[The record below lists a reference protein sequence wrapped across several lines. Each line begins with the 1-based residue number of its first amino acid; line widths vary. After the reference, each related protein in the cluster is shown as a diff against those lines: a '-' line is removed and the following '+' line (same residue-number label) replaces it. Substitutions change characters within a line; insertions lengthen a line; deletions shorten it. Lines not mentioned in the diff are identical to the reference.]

1 MKIAIA
7 SGKGGTGKT
16 FISTNLFRTME
27 SSGLDVT
34 LADCDTEVP
43 NDSIFVKK
51 KLQDEWQTDIMCP
64 EIDKDKCLFCG
75 ACAEYCNYNAITCV
89 PAVKFITFAK
99 ELCHSCGACL
109 MACRH
114 GAIKAGKK
122 KVGKV
127 SAFGDGKRN
136 NFFEGRIREGQNSSV
151 PVIKAVKSRAELSG
165 SEYLILD
172 APPGCTCPF
181 VNTVMDADKVVLVTE
196 PTPFGLSDLKHTIS
210 VLRKMEKKFSVII
223 NRADL
228 GDREMRDY
236 LVGEKIEILAEI
248 PYSEAVATHYAK
260 GETVVDSMPEM
271 RSLFENL
278 MNRIIEK
285 D

>member
-16 FISTNLFRTME
+16 FISTNLFKIME

-51 KLQDEWQTDIMCP
+51 KLQDEWRTDILCP
-64 EIDKDKCLFCG
+64 EIDKEKCTFCG
-75 ACAEYCNYNAITCV
+75 ACAEFCNYNAITCV
-89 PAVKFITFAK
+89 PAAGFITIAK
-99 ELCHSCGACL
+99 DLCHSCGACL
-109 MACRH
+109 MACRRR
-114 GAIKAGKK
+114 AITPGIK

-127 SAFGDGKRN
+127 SLFGKEGKN
-136 NFFEGRIREGQNSSV
+136 NFLEGRIREGQNSSV
-151 PVIKAVKSRAELSG
+151 PVIRDVKNKAGLNN

-181 VNTVMDADKVVLVTE
+181 VNTVMDADKVLLVTE
-196 PTPFGLSDLKHTIS
+196 PTPFGLSDLKHTVS
-210 VLRKMEKKFSVII
+210 VLRQMKKNFSVII

-228 GDREMRDY
+228 GDDSMRHY
-236 LVGEKIEILAEI
+236 LNEENIDILAEI
-248 PYSEAVATHYAK
+248 PYSEDVAAHYAK
-260 GETVVDSMPEM
+260 GETVVDDMPDM
-271 RSLFENL
+271 RELFKNL
-278 MNRIIEK
+278 MKHIIEK